1 MESTP
6 ERPAAT
12 APGAP
17 APLTAAS
24 GVPASGPLAAADA
37 SVAEPS
43 VTEPSVTE
51 PSAAEPLPA
60 GELAAGATVPAPVI
74 GIVGGGQLA
83 WMLADAARE
92 LGVELLVQTPAAD
105 DPATRLA
112 ADVLLAPVDD
122 VAATARL
129 AGRCRAISFENEW
142 IPLEALAALAR
153 AGVRFVPSLEAL
165 RPLVN
170 KRDQRQLLEALHLPA
185 PRWLPLARVLQ
196 PPSTDGGSGDAA
208 AEQRPPAPAAPSS
221 DAAPAPSS
229 DRHAAANREAGNADA
244 SGIAGERA
252 TTAAAATG
260 RPAGAPPP
268 PQLPP
273 PFRFP
278 LMAKASSGGYDGKGT
293 RPLASQDDLEAL
305 LAAVDPHD
313 WILEEMVDFEQELA
327 ITACRDADGTVL
339 CFPLVQTHQHQQV
352 CDWVLFP
359 APVNQA
365 VEALARN
372 VVSSLLTELDYVGV
386 LSIEFFYGPAG
397 LQVNEIAPRT
407 HNSGHL
413 TIEACRTSQFAQ
425 QVRIVAGLPM
435 GLTDPQLPGALMVN
449 LLGFEAAAAGSDPYA
464 ERRRDLAALPGARLH
479 WYGKTAIRP
488 GRKLGHLTLALE
500 GRSHSD
506 RCREAA
512 EMLAAVRA
520 IWPLPPATA
529 AAPLGSA

>member
-12 APGAP
+12 APGPP
-17 APLTAAS
+17 APLSAAS
-24 GVPASGPLAAADA
+24 GIPASGLASAA
-37 SVAEPS
+37 
-43 VTEPSVTE
+43 E

-60 GELAAGATVPAPVI
+60 GELAAAASVI

-105 DPATRLA
+105 DPATALA
-112 ADVLLAPVDD
+112 ADVLLAPLDD

-142 IPLEALAALAR
+142 IPLEPLTALAR

-165 RPLVN
+165 RPLLN

-185 PRWLPLARVLQ
+185 PRWFPLARVL
-196 PPSTDGGSGDAA
+196 
-208 AEQRPPAPAAPSS
+208 QRPPAPAAPSS
-221 DAAPAPSS
+221 DAAPAP
-229 DRHAAANREAGNADA
+229 A
-244 SGIAGERA
+244 SGYHEASDGDAFGMAGEHA
-252 TTAAAATG
+252 SAAGPAGAATSAVA
-260 RPAGAPPP
+260 RPAGASPAPL
-268 PQLPP
+268 LPP

-305 LAAVDPHD
+305 LAAVDPDD
-313 WILEEMVDFEQELA
+313 WILEEMVAFEQELA

-365 VEALARN
+365 VAALARN

-449 LLGFEAAAAGSDPYA
+449 LLGFETADAGSDPYA
-464 ERRRDLAALPGARLH
+464 DRRRALAALPGARLH

-500 GRSHSD
+500 GRNHSD

-512 EMLAAVRA
+512 EKLAAVRV
-520 IWPLPPATA
+520 IWPLPPAA
-529 AAPLGSA
+529 SPLGSA